1 MQKKETQIKHFK
13 LEPCT
18 NEDTMYLETKLNEV
32 EQYCK
37 SYLHG
42 PQMTAFV
49 SCTMCKN
56 KCLGFVEV
64 LQFIICSQP

>member
-42 PQMTAFV
+42 PQMTDLVVALCAKINVWGSLMF
-49 SCTMCKN
+49 CN
-56 KCLGFVEV
+56 L
-64 LQFIICSQP
+64 